1 MALLLTAPQ
10 CFFIAIIAFGVLG
23 FYRGWRREV
32 VSMAFSLA
40 GVLFLYL
47 GGGKSLADFVFER
60 LPVILQV
67 VSGGT
72 STSSTKSPTPPSDV
86 NVLATTIIAF
96 VAIVALGYIIGNRA
110 FPKAVTPADRF
121 LGVIPAV
128 VTGYALITYVTNV
141 FAKSPL
147 ITIGVNTPSQSLV
160 GNYLLIIFMVAV
172 VAVIAGL
179 IAANAKKGG
188 GAGGK
193 K

>member
-10 CFFIAIIAFGVLG
+10 CFFIAILAFGVLG

-47 GGGKSLADFVFER
+47 GGGKSLAEFVFLR

-72 STSSTKSPTPPSDV
+72 SSTKPSTPPSDV

-160 GNYLLIIFMVAV
+160 GNYLLIIFVVAV
-172 VAVIAGL
+172 VAVVAGL

>member
-10 CFFIAIIAFGVLG
+10 CFFIAILAFGVLG
-23 FYRGWRREV
+23 FIRGWRREV

-47 GGGKSLADFVFER
+47 GGGKSLAEFIFMRV
-60 LPVILQV
+60 PVIWQIIA
-67 VSGGT
+67 GN
-72 STSSTKSPTPPSDV
+72 SSSIKTPPEPSAV
-86 NVLATTIIAF
+86 NILAVTIIAF
-96 VAIVALGYIIGNRA
+96 VVIVGLGYIIGNRA
-110 FPKAVTPADRF
+110 FPKAVSPAERI

-128 VTGYALITYVTNV
+128 ITGYALIEYVTNV

-147 ITIGVNTPSQSLV
+147 ITVGVSTPSQSQV
-160 GNYLLIIFMVAV
+160 GNYLLIIFVVAV
-172 VAVIAGL
+172 VAIIAGL

>member
-10 CFFIAIIAFGVLG
+10 CFFIAILAFGVLG

-47 GGGKSLADFVFER
+47 GGGKSLADFVFMR

-67 VSGGT
+67 ISGGT
-72 STSSTKSPTPPSDV
+72 SSTKPSPPPSDV

-147 ITIGVNTPSQSLV
+147 ITIGVNTPSQSLI
-160 GNYLLIIFMVAV
+160 GNYLLIIFVVAV

>member
-10 CFFIAIIAFGVLG
+10 CFFIAILAFGVLG

-47 GGGKSLADFVFER
+47 GGGKSLAQFVFVR
-60 LPVILQV
+60 LPIILQV
-67 VSGGT
+67 VSGA
-72 STSSTKSPTPPSDV
+72 TSSTKPPPSPSNV

-96 VAIVALGYIIGNRA
+96 VVIVALGYIIGNKA
-110 FPKAVTPADRF
+110 FPKASTPADRF

-128 VTGYALITYVTNV
+128 VTGYALITYATNA

-147 ITIGVNTPSQSLV
+147 ITIGVNTPSQSLI
-160 GNYLLIIFMVAV
+160 GNYLLIIFVVAV

>member
-10 CFFIAIIAFGVLG
+10 CFFIAILAFGVLG

-47 GGGKSLADFVFER
+47 GGGKSLAEFVFVR

-72 STSSTKSPTPPSDV
+72 SSTKPPPPPSDV

-147 ITIGVNTPSQSLV
+147 ITIGVNTPSQSLI

>member
-10 CFFIAIIAFGVLG
+10 CFFIAILAFGVLG

-47 GGGKSLADFVFER
+47 GGGKSLAQFVFVR

-72 STSSTKSPTPPSDV
+72 SSTKPPSPPSDV

-160 GNYLLIIFMVAV
+160 GNYLLIIFVVAV

-188 GAGGK
+188 AGGK

>member
-10 CFFIAIIAFGVLG
+10 CFFIAILAFGVLG
-23 FYRGWRREV
+23 FFRGWRREV

-47 GGGKSLADFVFER
+47 GGGKSLAQFLFVR
-60 LPVILQV
+60 LPVILQIV
-67 VSGGT
+67 AGGT
-72 STSSTKSPTPPSDV
+72 SSPKSPPAPSDI
-86 NVLATTIIAF
+86 NILATTIIAF
-96 VAIVALGYIIGNRA
+96 VVIVALGYIIGNKA
-110 FPKAVTPADRF
+110 FPKATTPADRF
-121 LGVIPAV
+121 LGVIPAI
-128 VTGYALITYVTNV
+128 VTGYALITYITNV

-160 GNYLLIIFMVAV
+160 GNYLLIIFVVAV

-179 IAANAKKGG
+179 IAANAKKSG
-188 GAGGK
+188 GAGK

>member
-10 CFFIAIIAFGVLG
+10 CFFIAILAFGVLG
-23 FYRGWRREV
+23 FFRGWRREV

-47 GGGKSLADFVFER
+47 GGGKSLAQFIFVR
-60 LPVILQV
+60 LPVILQIV
-67 VSGGT
+67 AGSA
-72 STSSTKSPTPPSDV
+72 SSAKPPSTPSDITI
-86 NVLATTIIAF
+86 LATTIIAF
-96 VAIVALGYIIGNRA
+96 VAVVALGYIIGNKA
-110 FPKAVTPADRF
+110 FPGAATPADRF

-128 VTGYALITYVTNV
+128 VTGYALITYITNV

-147 ITIGVNTPSQSLV
+147 ITIGVNTPSQSLI
-160 GNYLLIIFMVAV
+160 GNYLLIIFVVAV

-179 IAANAKKGG
+179 IAANAKKSG
-188 GAGGK
+188 GAK

>member
-10 CFFIAIIAFGVLG
+10 CFFIAILAFGVLG

-47 GGGKSLADFVFER
+47 GGGKSLAQFVFVR

-72 STSSTKSPTPPSDV
+72 SSTKPPPPPSDV

-147 ITIGVNTPSQSLV
+147 ITIGVNTPSQSLI
-160 GNYLLIIFMVAV
+160 GNYLLIIFVVAV

-179 IAANAKKGG
+179 IATNAKKGG

>member
-10 CFFIAIIAFGVLG
+10 CFFIAMLAFGVLG
-23 FYRGWRREV
+23 FMRGWRREI

-47 GGGKSLADFVFER
+47 GGGKGLADFIFVRF
-60 LPVILQV
+60 PIILQIIA
-67 VSGGT
+67 GGN
-72 STSSTKSPTPPSDV
+72 SSSTKTPPTPTDV
-86 NVLATTIIAF
+86 NVLVVTIIAF
-96 VAIVALGYIIGNRA
+96 VVIVGLGYIIGNRA
-110 FPKAVTPADRF
+110 FPKPATPAERF

-128 VTGYALITYVTNV
+128 ITGYALIEYVTNV

-147 ITIGVNTPSQSLV
+147 ITVGVNTPSQSQV
-160 GNYLLIIFMVAV
+160 GNYLLIIFVVAV

-188 GAGGK
+188 SGK

>member
-10 CFFIAIIAFGVLG
+10 CFFIAILAFGVLG

-47 GGGKSLADFVFER
+47 GGGKSLAEFVFVR

-72 STSSTKSPTPPSDV
+72 SSTKPPPPPSDV

-96 VAIVALGYIIGNRA
+96 VAIVAPGYIIGNRA

-147 ITIGVNTPSQSLV
+147 ITIGVNTPSQSLI

>member
-1 MALLLTAPQ
+1 M
-10 CFFIAIIAFGVLG
+10 
-23 FYRGWRREV
+23 
-32 VSMAFSLA
+32 
-40 GVLFLYL
+40 
-47 GGGKSLADFVFER
+47 
-60 LPVILQV
+60 
-67 VSGGT
+67 
-72 STSSTKSPTPPSDV
+72 
-86 NVLATTIIAF
+86 
-96 VAIVALGYIIGNRA
+96 ALGYIIGNRA

-147 ITIGVNTPSQSLV
+147 ITIGVNTPSQSLI

>member
-10 CFFIAIIAFGVLG
+10 CFFIAILAFGVLG

-47 GGGKSLADFVFER
+47 GGGKSLAEFIFLR

-72 STSSTKSPTPPSDV
+72 SSTKPSPPPSDV
-86 NVLATTIIAF
+86 NILATTIIAF

-147 ITIGVNTPSQSLV
+147 ITIGVNTPSQSLI
-160 GNYLLIIFMVAV
+160 GNYLLIIFVVAV

>member
-10 CFFIAIIAFGVLG
+10 CFFIAILAFGVLG

-47 GGGKSLADFVFER
+47 GGGKSVAEFVFVR

-72 STSSTKSPTPPSDV
+72 SSTKPPPSPSDV
-86 NVLATTIIAF
+86 NVLATTIISF

-147 ITIGVNTPSQSLV
+147 ITIGVNTPSQSLI
-160 GNYLLIIFMVAV
+160 GNYLLIIFVVAV

>member
-10 CFFIAIIAFGVLG
+10 CFFIAILAFGRLG
-23 FYRGWRREV
+23 FCRGWRREV

-47 GGGKSLADFVFER
+47 GGGKSLAEFVFLR

-72 STSSTKSPTPPSDV
+72 SFTKPSTPPSDV

-96 VAIVALGYIIGNRA
+96 VAIVALGYIIGNKA

-147 ITIGVNTPSQSLV
+147 ITIGVNMPSQSLI
-160 GNYLLIIFMVAV
+160 GNYLFIIFVVAV
-172 VAVIAGL
+172 VAGIVGL
-179 IAANAKKGG
+179 ITANAKKSGP
-188 GAGGK
+188 GK
-193 K
+193 

>member
-10 CFFIAIIAFGVLG
+10 CFFIAILAFGVLG

-47 GGGKSLADFVFER
+47 GGGKSLAQFVFVR

-72 STSSTKSPTPPSDV
+72 SSTKPPPPPSDV

-147 ITIGVNTPSQSLV
+147 ITIGVNTPSQSLI

>member
-10 CFFIAIIAFGVLG
+10 CFFIAILAFGVLG

-47 GGGKSLADFVFER
+47 GGGKSLAQFVFVR

-72 STSSTKSPTPPSDV
+72 SSTKPPPPPSDV

-147 ITIGVNTPSQSLV
+147 ITIGVNTPSQSLI
-160 GNYLLIIFMVAV
+160 GNYLLIIFVVAV

>member
-10 CFFIAIIAFGVLG
+10 CFFIAILAFGVLG

-47 GGGKSLADFVFER
+47 GGGKSLAEFVFKR

-72 STSSTKSPTPPSDV
+72 SSTKPSPPPSDV

-128 VTGYALITYVTNV
+128 ITGYALITYVTNV

-160 GNYLLIIFMVAV
+160 GNYLLIIFVVAV

>member
-10 CFFIAIIAFGVLG
+10 CFFIAILAFGVLG

-47 GGGKSLADFVFER
+47 GGGKSLAEFVFLR

-72 STSSTKSPTPPSDV
+72 SSSKPPPPPSDV

-128 VTGYALITYVTNV
+128 VTGYALITYVTNA

-147 ITIGVNTPSQSLV
+147 ITIGVNTPSQSLI
-160 GNYLLIIFMVAV
+160 GNYLLIIFVVAV

-179 IAANAKKGG
+179 IAANAKKDG

>member
-10 CFFIAIIAFGVLG
+10 CFFIAILAFGVLG

-47 GGGKSLADFVFER
+47 GGGKSLAEFVFVR

-72 STSSTKSPTPPSDV
+72 SSTKPAPSPSDV

-147 ITIGVNTPSQSLV
+147 ITIGVNTPSQSLI
-160 GNYLLIIFMVAV
+160 GNYLLIIFVVAV

>member
-1 MALLLTAPQ
+1 
-10 CFFIAIIAFGVLG
+10 
-23 FYRGWRREV
+23 
-32 VSMAFSLA
+32 MAFSLA

-47 GGGKSLADFVFER
+47 GGGKSLAQFVFVR

-72 STSSTKSPTPPSDV
+72 SSTKPPPSPSDV
-86 NVLATTIIAF
+86 NVLATTVIAF

-147 ITIGVNTPSQSLV
+147 ITIGVNTPSQSLI

>member
-10 CFFIAIIAFGVLG
+10 CFFIAILAFGVLG
-23 FYRGWRREV
+23 FFRGWRREV
-32 VSMAFSLA
+32 VSMAFSLS

-47 GGGKSLADFVFER
+47 GGGKSVAEFIFVR
-60 LPVILQV
+60 SPVIWQV
-67 VSGGT
+67 ISGGG
-72 STSSTKSPTPPSDV
+72 SSSKPPPEPSDV
-86 NVLATTIIAF
+86 NILAVTIITF
-96 VAIVALGYIIGNRA
+96 VVIVGLGYIIGNRA
-110 FPKAVTPADRF
+110 FPKAVSPAERF

-128 VTGYALITYVTNV
+128 ITGYALITYVTNV

-147 ITIGVNTPSQSLV
+147 ITVGVNTPSQSQI
-160 GNYLLIIFMVAV
+160 GNYLLIIFVVAV
-172 VAVIAGL
+172 VAIIAGL

>member
-10 CFFIAIIAFGVLG
+10 CFFIAILG
-23 FYRGWRREV
+23 FGALGFFRGWRREV

-47 GGGKSLADFVFER
+47 GGGKSLAEFLFVR
-60 LPVILQV
+60 VPVIWQV
-67 VSGGT
+67 ISG
-72 STSSTKSPTPPSDV
+72 STSSSKVPPEPSAV
-86 NVLATTIIAF
+86 NILAVTIIAF
-96 VAIVALGYIIGNRA
+96 VLIVALGYIIGNKA
-110 FPKAVTPADRF
+110 FPKAVTPAERF
-121 LGVIPAV
+121 LGIIPAV
-128 VTGYALITYVTNV
+128 ITGYALISYVTNV

-147 ITIGVNTPSQSLV
+147 ITVGVNTPSQGQV
-160 GNYLLIIFMVAV
+160 GNYLLIIFVVTV

-188 GAGGK
+188 AGGK